1 VTVSLKS
8 YLPDRWTRLFALGT
22 FVFMYGSAAM
32 QYSRWNHRYN
42 ATVHPVFHIWAILLG
57 IVLTWISVRKGKQT
71 K

>member
-1 VTVSLKS
+1 MSLKS
-8 YLPDRWTRLFALGT
+8 YLADRWTLMFALGM

-57 IVLTWISVRKGKQT
+57 VTLIWISVRNGFT
-71 K
+71 RHR